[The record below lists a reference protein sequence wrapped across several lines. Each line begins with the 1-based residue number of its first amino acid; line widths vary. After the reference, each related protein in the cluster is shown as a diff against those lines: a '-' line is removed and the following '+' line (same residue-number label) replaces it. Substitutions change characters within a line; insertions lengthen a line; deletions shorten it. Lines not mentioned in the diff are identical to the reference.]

1 MKKELQWRRWQ
12 NIIQKQYL
20 GIKITGERTRT
31 GKEEIDL
38 CFCNTSLNENL
49 WKLGT
54 ITIVECKNQNKSFSN
69 SDVKKIVQTME
80 DKTAQSSILFLR
92 KDITDAAQKEI
103 DEQLMYGK
111 YIIIITKKDLEK
123 MNCTPYE
130 LLIEKIQNIE
140 ERQEFLMESLF

>member
-1 MKKELQWRRWQ
+1 M
-12 NIIQKQYL
+12 
-20 GIKITGERTRT
+20 
-31 GKEEIDL
+31 

-54 ITIVECKNQNKSFSN
+54 ITIVECKNQNKNFSN

-92 KDITDAAQKEI
+92 KDITDAAKKEI

-123 MNCTPYE
+123 MSCTAYE
-130 LLIEKIQNIE
+130 LLIEKIKNIE